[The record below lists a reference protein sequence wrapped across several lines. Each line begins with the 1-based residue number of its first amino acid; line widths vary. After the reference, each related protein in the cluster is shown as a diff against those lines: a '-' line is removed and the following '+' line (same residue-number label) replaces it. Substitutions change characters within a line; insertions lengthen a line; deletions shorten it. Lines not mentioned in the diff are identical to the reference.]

1 MHNRHFHGRG
11 GRHHHEHGHDEGG
24 WDEGRG
30 HGWGHGRG
38 EGRGHGWGEGRGHG
52 WGHGGGRGP
61 FWFGPGRRG
70 RPEGPFGPFG
80 PFGDDPFGGGPF
92 GGPPR
97 RQRRGDIRFALL
109 ELLAEQPRH
118 GYDLIKELER
128 RFGGFYRPSPGSVYP
143 TLQLLEDEGH
153 LTSESVE
160 GKRVYTITDSGR
172 QLLAEREPERHGG
185 PGRPPFGP
193 MGGREDLGELRRS
206 AGALIEV
213 VMQAARHGSP
223 EQVRAVMQVLERARR
238 EIYSALAADAPGSQE
253 Q

>member
-1 MHNRHFHGRG
+1 MHNRHRDHGRP
-11 GRHHHEHGHDEGG
+11 GRHHHEHEHEA
-24 WDEGRG
+24 
-30 HGWGHGRG
+30 WGEEQGP
-38 EGRGHGWGEGRGHG
+38 GWGEGRGRG
-52 WGHGGGRGP
+52 RGGFGRGDFGRRGPGP

-70 RPEGPFGPFG
+70 GPEGPFGPFG
-80 PFGDDPFGGGPF
+80 PFGDDPF

-153 LTSESVE
+153 LTSETVE

-172 QLLAEREPERHGG
+172 QLLSEREPGRHGG

-193 MGGREDLGELRRS
+193 MGGREELGELRRS
-206 AGALIEV
+206 AGALVDV
-213 VMQAARHGSP
+213 VMQAARHGTP
-223 EQVRAVMQVLERARR
+223 EQVKAVIQILERARR
-238 EIYSALAADAPGSQE
+238 EVYSALAADAPGTTDQ
-253 Q
+253 

>member
-1 MHNRHFHGRG
+1 MHKRRHDPGGGG
-11 GRHHHEHGHDEGG
+11 GRHEERGRDGGG
-24 WDEGRG
+24 WGG
-30 HGWGHGRG
+30 GGGWGRVGR
-38 EGRGHGWGEGRGHG
+38 RGP
-52 WGHGGGRGP
+52 GP

-70 RPEGPFGPFG
+70 RSGGPFGPFG
-80 PFGDDPFGGGPF
+80 PFGDDAFG

-153 LTSESVE
+153 LTSELVE
-160 GKRVYTITDSGR
+160 GKRVYTITESGR
-172 QLLAEREPERHGG
+172 QLLAQREPGRG

-193 MGGREDLGELRRS
+193 MGGREELSELRHS
-206 AGALIEV
+206 AAALAEV
-213 VMQAARHGSP
+213 VLQAARHGTP
-223 EQVRAVMQVLERARR
+223 EQVRAIMGVLERARR
-238 EIYSALAADAPGSQE
+238 EIYGVLAGDRERQGE
-253 Q
+253 